1 MSSSAI
7 FDQSYYLTNNADVVV
22 AISQGHF
29 GSALDHFSQFGG
41 KELRAPNATFN
52 PTYYAINNADV
63 LNAVSSGGFANVFA
77 HYQEFGETENRA
89 PSTSFAS
96 FDAAGY
102 LAANTDVAAA
112 ITAGSFTSALDHFI
126 AFGQTESRTGS
137 GIDTAIVTNPGSTF
151 TLTTDTDT
159 ISGTSLGDS
168 MQGQMSATAS
178 LNTMGLL
185 DSIDGGDGTD
195 TFILVNTTANAVSSQ
210 LTPGNLTNVEIFDYR
225 ATGGGNLDFDTAGS
239 ATQFKFTNVS
249 GASDFSDVR
258 LTDTIEFVNAGA
270 TLDTSITYNATNV
283 AGTADAHTIKLNGVS
298 TGADIALVGDVETV
312 TLDVDAA
319 ASIADLDFDGLTT
332 ALNIDAAAALTVTN
346 QVTMANVA
354 SLTITGSGAIDTD
367 AAAFGA
373 NLTTLDASAATGT
386 QSYLM
391 GAENTA
397 ITTGSAN
404 DVVDMSTTLTNRDTI
419 NLGDGTD
426 ILRVDVSGLAAGSS
440 DHTITNV
447 ETLRMDNVGTSGA
460 LQMDNLSVTD
470 MRFDSGAASSEVITL
485 TDIAAT
491 INTFSFLGAGT
502 ADADL
507 LFDAVTFDYDV
518 TATQSAATITVNNGG
533 ATADDIGIG
542 KLDMNRIEAITIT
555 ATEIGAAAAD
565 QLTIAEIEADHTTD
579 IVVSANGELILSDLD
594 TALLDTLD
602 LSAVDDGATV
612 TNLRLY
618 ADALTVTMGDGNDVV
633 ISTENNGL
641 ATMTIDLGTGNDSL
655 TSTDEVNIVTTGT
668 GSDTITFQGDG
679 NDDLNVITD
688 FTPGAG
694 GDVIDLGTNGANDG
708 GTALTTFNA
717 SGTTANN
724 DGLVV
729 ITATVSQGLTANTT
743 NIDGIQDI
751 DEISNG
757 TAGDDLYLVWSD
769 NTDSYIGF
777 ATEAGGNGLAV
788 GADTLT
794 VIATLQGVNTAEVAT
809 LTAANFAD
817 FL

>member
-1 MSSSAI
+1 
-7 FDQSYYLTNNADVVV
+7 
-22 AISQGHF
+22 
-29 GSALDHFSQFGG
+29 
-41 KELRAPNATFN
+41 
-52 PTYYAINNADV
+52 
-63 LNAVSSGGFANVFA
+63 
-77 HYQEFGETENRA
+77 
-89 PSTSFAS
+89 
-96 FDAAGY
+96 
-102 LAANTDVAAA
+102 
-112 ITAGSFTSALDHFI
+112 
-126 AFGQTESRTGS
+126 
-137 GIDTAIVTNPGSTF
+137 
-151 TLTTDTDT
+151 
-159 ISGTSLGDS
+159 
-168 MQGQMSATAS
+168 
-178 LNTMGLL
+178 
-185 DSIDGGDGTD
+185 
-195 TFILVNTTANAVSSQ
+195 
-210 LTPGNLTNVEIFDYR
+210 
-225 ATGGGNLDFDTAGS
+225 
-239 ATQFKFTNVS
+239 
-249 GASDFSDVR
+249 
-258 LTDTIEFVNAGA
+258 
-270 TLDTSITYNATNV
+270 
-283 AGTADAHTIKLNGVS
+283 
-298 TGADIALVGDVETV
+298 
-312 TLDVDAA
+312 
-319 ASIADLDFDGLTT
+319 
-332 ALNIDAAAALTVTN
+332 LNIDAAAALTVTN

-460 LQMDNLSVTD
+460 LQMDNLSFTD

-579 IVVSANGELILSDLD
+579 IVVSANAELVLSDLD

-602 LSAVDDGATV
+602 LSAADNGITI

-618 ADALTVTMGDGNDVV
+618 ADAITITMGDGNDSV
-633 ISTENNGL
+633 ISTENNNA
-641 ATMTIDLGTGNDSL
+641 ATMTIDLGTGNDAL

-668 GSDTITFQGDG
+668 GTDTVTFQGDAA
-679 NDDLNVITD
+679 DDLNIITD
-688 FTPGAG
+688 FTAGAG
-694 GDVIDLGTNGANDG
+694 GDIIDFVANGAQDAIV
-708 GTALTTFNA
+708 ALTTFNA
-717 SGTTANN
+717 SGTTNNN
-724 DGLVV
+724 DGFVV
-729 ITATVSQGLTANTT
+729 VTATVAAGLTATVT
-743 NIDGIQDI
+743 QIDTVQDLE
-751 DEISNG
+751 EISNG
-757 TAGDDLYLVWSD
+757 SAADNLYVAWSD

-777 ATEAGGNGLAV
+777 VTEVGGNSLDS
-788 GADTLT
+788 GADTVT
-794 VIATLQGVNTAEVAT
+794 VVATLQGINTAEIAT

>member
-1 MSSSAI
+1 MSSSAV
-7 FDQSYYLTNNADVVV
+7 FDTSYYLTNNADVVV

-29 GSALDHFSQFGG
+29 ANALDHYNKFGG
-41 KELRAPNATFN
+41 KELRQPNATFN
-52 PTYYAINNADV
+52 PSYYAINNSDV
-63 LNAVSSGGFANVFA
+63 LNAVSSGVFTNVFA
-77 HYQEFGETENRA
+77 HYQEFGESENRA
-89 PSTSFAS
+89 PSTAYAS

-102 LAANTDVAAA
+102 LEANTDVAAA
-112 ITAGSFTSALDHFI
+112 VTSGAFASALDHFI
-126 AFGQTESRTGS
+126 AFGQNESRTGS
-137 GIDTAIVTNPGSTF
+137 GVDSSVDANPGTTA

-159 ISGTSLGDS
+159 LTGTALNDS
-168 MQGQMSATAS
+168 FQGQMSATAS
-178 LNTMGLL
+178 LNSLGLL
-185 DSIDGGDGTD
+185 DSVNGGDGTD
-195 TFILVNTTANAVSSQ
+195 TLIVVNTTANAVSTQ
-210 LTPGNLTNVEIFDYR
+210 LTANNITNIEIFDYR

-239 ATQFKFTNVS
+239 ATQFKFTNIS

-258 LTDTIEFVNAGA
+258 ITDTIEFVNAGA

-283 AGTADAHTIKLNGVS
+283 AGTADAHTIVLNGVS
-298 TGADIALVGDVETV
+298 AGADIALVGDVETV
-312 TLDVDAA
+312 TVDVNAA
-319 ASIADLDFDGLTT
+319 ASLADLDFDNLTT
-332 ALNIDAAAALTVTN
+332 GLSIDAGAALTVTN
-346 QVTMANVA
+346 QITMANVT
-354 SLTITGSGAIDTD
+354 SLTVTGSGAVDTD

-373 NLTTLDASAATGT
+373 SLTTLNASAATGS

-391 GAENTA
+391 GAANTT

-404 DVVDMSTTLTNRDTI
+404 DTVDMSTTLTNRDTI
-419 NLGDGTD
+419 DLGDGTD
-426 ILRVDVSGLAAGSS
+426 TLRVDVSGLAAGSTDLS
-440 DHTITNV
+440 ISNV
-447 ETLRMDNVGTSGA
+447 ETLRMDNVGTNGA
-460 LQMDNLSVTD
+460 LQMDNLAVTS
-470 MRFDSGAASSEVITL
+470 MRFDSGAASTETITL
-485 TDIAAT
+485 TDIAST

-518 TATQSAATITVNNGG
+518 TATQAAATITVNNGG
-533 ATADDIGIG
+533 ATADDISIG

-579 IVVSANGELILSDLD
+579 IVVSANGELVLSDLD

-602 LSAVDDGATV
+602 LSAADDGATV

-633 ISTENNGL
+633 ISTENNNA

-679 NDDLNVITD
+679 ADDLNIITD
-688 FTPGAG
+688 FTAGAG
-694 GDVIDLGTNGANDG
+694 GDVIDFATNGAQD
-708 GTALTTFNA
+708 GTATLTTFNA

-729 ITATVSQGLTANTT
+729 ITGTVSQGLTANTT
-743 NIDGIQDI
+743 NIDGVQDI

-757 TAGDDLYLVWSD
+757 SAGDDLYLVWSD
-769 NTDSYIGF
+769 NTDSYIGI
-777 ATEAGGNGLAV
+777 ATEVGGNGFTT

-794 VIATLQGVNTAEVAT
+794 VIATLQGINTAEVAT